1 MYTILVN
8 NLNELVTT
16 VKNRIMQRSKLVDSL
31 RFLVEPEYN
40 GLDMSTFTVLLEYLT
55 PVSHEYRTEVL
66 VKSAD
71 LYKNYLEYTLPFDT
85 QLTRE
90 AGDVQLQ
97 LTFAQ
102 LTIDPDG
109 NNIQRVRKTSSTII
123 KILPITVW
131 SDVIA
136 DNALTSIDQR
146 LLQAEAMLQAANEM
160 VDYLDIVK
168 ADNMSY
174 NKETNTLQ
182 LTANGQPIGDSVE
195 IETIG
200 TSVISIEVD
209 ESGNMI
215 VNYSDGRSENVGK
228 IENCSCAG
236 VYIPNYTADGML
248 TFTLKTEAE
257 EQVYEFDIK
266 DSNNWNPIDGVESSS
281 DYIWEEL

>member
-8 NLNELVTT
+8 NSNELVTT
-16 VKNRIMQRSKLVDSL
+16 VKNRVMQRSKLVDSL

-55 PVSHEYRTEVL
+55 PVSHEYRTEIL
-66 VKSAD
+66 VKSAE

-102 LTIDPDG
+102 LTIDADG
-109 NNIQRVRKTSSTII
+109 NSIQRVRKTSSTII

-136 DNALTSIDQR
+136 DSALTSLDQR

-160 VDYLDIVK
+160 VNYLDIIK
-168 ADNMSY
+168 ADNILY
-174 NKETNTLQ
+174 NEKTNTLQ
-182 LTANGQPIGDSVE
+182 LTANGQLIGDSVE
-195 IETIG
+195 IGTIG

-209 ESGNMI
+209 ESGNMV
-215 VNYSDGRSENVGK
+215 VNYSDGRSENIGK
-228 IENCSCAG
+228 IDNCSCTG
-236 VYIPNYTADGML
+236 VYIPNYTEDGML
-248 TFTLKTEAE
+248 TFTLKDVAE
-257 EQVYEFDIK
+257 EVKYEFDIK
-266 DSNNWNPIDGVESSS
+266 DSNNWNPINGVESSS
-281 DYIWEEL
+281 DYFWEEI